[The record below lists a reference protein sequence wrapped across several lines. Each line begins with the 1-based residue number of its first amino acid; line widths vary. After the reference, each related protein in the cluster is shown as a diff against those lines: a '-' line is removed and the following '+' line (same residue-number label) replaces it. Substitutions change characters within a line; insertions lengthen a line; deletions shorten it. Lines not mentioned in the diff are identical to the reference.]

1 MMKGTHVQLKPSTSV
16 ADKPGG
22 LQTLIK
28 NGLSDHNQSS
38 ATLPAPTNTQEP
50 QKKAEAMTTYHGP
63 AVTTHL
69 GHHLLAEFYHC
80 NSNVLNNLQLIK
92 KIMTDAAVACGATVV
107 QNCFHQFNPYG
118 VSGVIVIAESH
129 LTIHTWP
136 ELEYAAVDLFTCGDA
151 CNPMVAYDVMR
162 EQLGSSASSLVELRR
177 GTFDE
182 RTQRVLPGP
191 VQAIRL
197 AMHGLDDS
205 MPMFTHEM
213 RPVDLQ
219 TSSQALPVSGG
230 NLT

>member
-1 MMKGTHVQLKPSTSV
+1 MMKGTHVQLKQSTPV
-16 ADKPGG
+16 AEKPGG
-22 LQTLIK
+22 VQTLTK
-28 NGLSDHNQSS
+28 NSLNDLTQSN
-38 ATLPAPTNTQEP
+38 ATLPATIP
-50 QKKAEAMTTYHGP
+50 QTSVHNPEAMSTYYGP
-63 AVTTHL
+63 AVSTHL

-92 KIMTDAAVACGATVV
+92 KIMTEAAVACGATVV

-182 RTQRVLPGP
+182 RTQRVMPGP

-205 MPMFTHEM
+205 VPMFTHEL
-213 RPVDLQ
+213 RPQ
-219 TSSQALPVSGG
+219 VSTAEGG
-230 NLT
+230 LS

>member
-1 MMKGTHVQLKPSTSV
+1 MMKGTHVQLKPPTPV

-22 LQTLIK
+22 LQSFIQ
-28 NGLSDHNQSS
+28 NGLSDLNQSS
-38 ATLPAPTNTQEP
+38 ATLSVTPHTEP
-50 QKKAEAMTTYHGP
+50 QQSQPEAMTTYHGP

-92 KIMTDAAVACGATVV
+92 KIMTEAAVACGATVV

-182 RTQRVLPGP
+182 RTQRVMPGP

-205 MPMFTHEM
+205 VPMFTHEM
-213 RPVDLQ
+213 RPADLEAP
-219 TSSQALPVSGG
+219 SQPLHVSGVT
-230 NLT
+230 LT